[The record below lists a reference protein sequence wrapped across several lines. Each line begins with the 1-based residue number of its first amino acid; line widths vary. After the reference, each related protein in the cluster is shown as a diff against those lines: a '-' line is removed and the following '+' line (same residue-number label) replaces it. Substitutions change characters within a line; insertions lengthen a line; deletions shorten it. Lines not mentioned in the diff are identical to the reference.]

1 MPRPTHDTT
10 HFVDTHFVDMLGRLP
25 LSSRKLEFYLTGDP
39 SR

>member
-1 MPRPTHDTT
+1 MPRPTHDT
-10 HFVDTHFVDMLGRLP
+10 THFVDMLGRLP